1 MEALEAVGKEKLSAV
16 NEKGF
21 VPDEVRDTFF
31 RKLRMKSENRSCFE
45 CPNRNPTW
53 ISLTYGIYLC
63 LECSGEHRRKGVHI
77 SFVRSVELDSF
88 APEQMVQMAAG
99 GNGKALDFFKGN
111 EMGKLSS
118 SGRPVDYT
126 SKVAQRYK
134 AQLDAEAKKLCEKYN
149 VSAKSSQVKFEVKPE
164 EADFGFDAPTKVPS
178 NTLSAPSP
186 KDAGY
191 PEEEVLQRG
200 KSAPAV
206 VTHTKPSAPSVPHSH
221 VVRKAD
227 PAVIAAKPTGFVPGG
242 KQMAKEIDFDFDFD
256 DLETEASKPKPAPA
270 PAPAAPTPAPAPAPV
285 PAVRVQSAGAEQ
297 NGANKFANRKGIS
310 SSDFFN
316 EMEPESAQQRLDREN
331 RFNKFAAAG
340 AISSASYF
348 GDGDEDIQNNTEDIS
363 SLASLAAGRGAE
375 MARTGFAKGA
385 EMLTEYLAKVRD

>member
-1 MEALEAVGKEKLSAV
+1 
-16 NEKGF
+16 
-21 VPDEVRDTFF
+21 
-31 RKLRMKSENRSCFE
+31 
-45 CPNRNPTW
+45 
-53 ISLTYGIYLC
+53 
-63 LECSGEHRRKGVHI
+63 
-77 SFVRSVELDSF
+77 
-88 APEQMVQMAAG
+88 MAAG

-149 VSAKSSQVKFEVKPE
+149 VSAKSSQ
-164 EADFGFDAPTKVPS
+164 ADFGFDAPTKVPS

-331 RFNKFAAAG
+331 RP
-340 AISSASYF
+340 
-348 GDGDEDIQNNTEDIS
+348 
-363 SLASLAAGRGAE
+363 
-375 MARTGFAKGA
+375 
-385 EMLTEYLAKVRD
+385 